1 MSQLSH
7 LGCQY
12 GAGSPHYFDPLEKLE
27 NNSAKAL
34 AVAGPMRILRLLDEA
49 SPRWLSAPLAVSDV
63 V

>member
-1 MSQLSH
+1 MVSSLRSGKH
-7 LGCQY
+7 RLF
-12 GAGSPHYFDPLEKLE
+12 FDRLRKLE

-49 SPRWLSAPLAVSDV
+49 GPHRLSAPLAVSDV